1 MRHVNNEII
10 DTNGTN
16 ETNND
21 AANSKNGETFQAAET
36 GVLSPPTF
44 GWCVLYVGNVEE
56 STRFYA
62 GALGLSIRFVHESGG
77 YTELET
83 GGTALAL
90 CDRAGAAQSCAMTFE
105 HPNNQAP
112 TSNITLVC
120 SDVAAH
126 WAHALHFGAE
136 PISAPAAKPW
146 GQVCAYLR
154 DPDGHLIELATAIER

>member
-1 MRHVNNEII
+1 MCHVNNE
-10 DTNGTN
+10 TN
-16 ETNND
+16 EINTT
-21 AANSKNGETFQAAET
+21 SGETVEA

-44 GWCVLYVGNVEE
+44 GWCVLYVGNVEA

-62 GALGLSIRFVHESGG
+62 GALGLPIRFVHESGE

-83 GGTALAL
+83 GGTTLAL
-90 CDRAGAAQSCAMTFE
+90 CDRDGAAQSCGMTFE
-105 HPNNQAP
+105 HPNHQAP

-120 SDVAAH
+120 ADVATH

-146 GQVCAYLR
+146 GQICAYLR